1 MFRVPDAFEQQMVE
15 AEGEVEGGIA
25 TARGLGVEEPKLTTR
40 QRAEL
45 VCIHASGEYT
55 IAEPM
60 EVFSI
65 GRATV
70 HRVLDSAKQRDSP

>member
-1 MFRVPDAFEQQMVE
+1 MS
-15 AEGEVEGGIA
+15 
-25 TARGLGVEEPKLTTR
+25 TARFEVDLLKMLTREGMAIARAKGKLRGKQPKLTTR

-45 VCIHASGEYT
+45 VRIHASGEYT
-55 IAEPM
+55 IAELM

-70 HRVLDSAKQRDSP
+70 HRVLDRAKQRDSP

>member
-1 MFRVPDAFEQQMVE
+1 MRHH
-15 AEGEVEGGIA
+15 A
-25 TARGLGVEEPKLTTR
+25 TTRFAARTRPRILSPGVEEPKLTTR

-45 VCIHASGEYT
+45 VRIHASGEYT
-55 IAEPM
+55 IAELM

-70 HRVLDSAKQRDSP
+70 HRVLDRAKQRDSP